1 MPAAVR
7 NVAREKLEQ
16 RQLSLGVGVPYH
28 AQRRDRQTM
37 TVAGFDWLFFRHGA
51 RRAPHRLTNLSPL
64 LIRR

>member
-28 AQRRDRQTM
+28 AQRRDRQAM
-37 TVAGFDWLFFRHGA
+37 TVAGFGWLFFDMGHGV
-51 RRAPHRLTNLSPL
+51 RRTGSPTSRLY
-64 LIRR
+64 